1 MTVDA
6 PVICEWEEC
15 DRPLPP
21 YTGNGRPRKYHPEC
35 KQRKDNRKKAPPR
48 RDRYVKPIN
57 RPFSDSE
64 GDADGRTQF
73 RQPPDEFI
81 AGRWAYKISDDGL
94 STTEVAKEFGVERPT
109 VTRWVAWVQRED
121 NIARRR
127 IGWSPP
133 SEATSSAQDYLTF
146 RDRYMRQANGK
157 PYITAGCHLRWA
169 GAIDD
174 AVANGSQ
181 QAIAAPPR
189 HGKTEALIHKCVQLI
204 VNNPN
209 IRILWIGGN
218 EDIAAEA
225 VGMVKAELEGNE
237 RLIAD
242 FCGPGGSFVP
252 PPRSGKKWTSKEFT
266 VATRTANVKGATMK
280 AIGRTGKILSL
291 NADIIICDDLEDDQ
305 STAQPAQREATL
317 RWFNKDVASR
327 KEEHT
332 AWFYIGSRQHP
343 EDLIN
348 HLLLNEEWEV
358 IVEQAHDDGCTL
370 PATAHDEHTDCM
382 LFPEMRSHRWL
393 MQKRRTVGASIFE
406 MQYLNRPRVE
416 GLVIFDREAVEGCLN
431 RTRRIGEVP
440 ANCRLI
446 AGLDPASKQYQ
457 AAILWA
463 VDLTS
468 GARYLVD
475 LENEKAGSTPHLR
488 RILVDWHDRYRVT
501 DWVIEDN
508 IIDDVLAHD
517 EKVLK
522 IRAER
527 GLRFIPH
534 HTTGSNKWDSK
545 MGVTSM
551 VPLFEQRIIDLPYAG
566 EDTQARVDVY
576 INQLVHFEGMS
587 GRRSKWAKDDL
598 VMAGWFPEKT
608 IKSWGRERHTAVA
621 SRTSRGTPFPSSRPA
636 RTPWRRTGRTPVPA
650 GKHASTV
657 AALRDA
663 S

>member
-1 MTVDA
+1 MPADA

-15 DRPLPP
+15 SRPLPP
-21 YTGNGRPRKYHPEC
+21 YQGNGRPRKYHPEC
-35 KQRKDNRKKAPPR
+35 MKRKRARATNPPR
-48 RDRYVKPIN
+48 KDRYVKPIN
-57 RPFSDSE
+57 RLYSE
-64 GDADGRTQF
+64 DGDAEGRTQF
-73 RQPPDEFI
+73 RQPPQEFI
-81 AGRWAYKISDDGL
+81 DGRWAYKISDEGL
-94 STTEVAKEFGVERPT
+94 STTEVADHFGVERPT
-109 VTRWVAWVQRED
+109 VTRWIAWVQRED

-127 IGWSPP
+127 IGWKPP
-133 SEATSSAQDYLTF
+133 DEATESAKDFLPF
-146 RDRYMRQANGK
+146 RDRYMRQADRQ
-157 PYITAGCHLRWA
+157 PYITAPCHLRWA
-169 GAIDD
+169 NAIDD

-189 HGKTEALIHKCVQLI
+189 HGKTEALVHKCCQLI

-242 FCGPGGSFVP
+242 FCGPSGTFVP
-252 PPRSGKKWTSKEFT
+252 APRSGKKWTAREFT
-266 VATRTANVKGATMK
+266 VATRNANVKGATMK
-280 AIGRTGKILSL
+280 AVGRGGKILSL
-291 NADIIICDDLEDDQ
+291 NADIIICDDIEDDG
-305 STAQPAQREATL
+305 STAQPSQREATL

-343 EDLIN
+343 EDLLS
-348 HLLLNEEWEV
+348 HLLENDEWDV
-358 IVEQAHDDGCTL
+358 IVEQAHDDDCTL
-370 PATAHDEHTDCM
+370 PPTEHIKHVECM
-382 LFPEMRSHRWL
+382 LFPEKRSHRWL

-416 GLVIFDREAVEGCLN
+416 GLVIFDRETVEECLN
-431 RTRRIGEVP
+431 RTRRIGDVP
-440 ANCRLI
+440 PGSRLI

-463 VDLTS
+463 VNLTT

-488 RILVDWHDRYRVT
+488 RILADWHQRYRVT

-517 EKVLK
+517 DKVLEL
-522 IRAER
+522 RSR
-527 GLRFIPH
+527 LGLRFIPH
-534 HTTGSNKWDSK
+534 HTTGANKWDAR

-551 VPLFEQRIIDLPYAG
+551 VPLFEQRLIDLPYAG

-576 INQLVHFEGMS
+576 VTQLVHFNGTPS
-587 GRRSKWAKDDL
+587 GRSKWAKDDL
-598 VMAGWFPEKT
+598 VMAGWFPERTVKDWLRS
-608 IKSWGRERHTAVA
+608 KKA
-621 SRTSRGTPFPSSRPA
+621 SRAHRKHRGTVFPGSVGGHA
-636 RTPWRRTGRTPVPA
+636 PWRKKT
-650 GKHASTV
+650 
-657 AALRDA
+657 AA
-663 S
+663 